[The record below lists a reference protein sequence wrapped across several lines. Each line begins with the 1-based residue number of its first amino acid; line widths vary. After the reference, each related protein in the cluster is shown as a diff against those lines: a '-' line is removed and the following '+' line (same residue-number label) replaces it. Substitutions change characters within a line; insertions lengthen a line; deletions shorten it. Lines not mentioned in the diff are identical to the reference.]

1 MPPLFKLL
9 LTSLLQGAI
18 LGWTILAILLIGNF
32 AGIGD
37 VVFTSSDKWLALFLL
52 AFGFFVTFGSV
63 SMGIAVM
70 FMPYGDDRDNRGGG
84 LKLRIPKFDSRI
96 PNELPESIRVPVKK

>member
-9 LTSLLQGAI
+9 LTSLLQGVV

-32 AGIGD
+32 AGISD
-37 VVFTSSDKWLALFLL
+37 VVFTASDKWLALFLL

-63 SMGIAVM
+63 SMGIAIM
-70 FMPYGDDRDNRGGG
+70 FMPYDDERDHRGGG
-84 LKLRIPKFDSRI
+84 LKLRIPEFKSRI
-96 PNELPESIRVPVKK
+96 PNEIPASIRVPIE